1 MKISDIQNMSDQELA
16 TKLDEKH
23 RELFDLRF
31 KAATRQL
38 KNHRQIPQIRKDIA
52 RLETIK
58 RQRELSTKQV

>member
-1 MKISDIQNMSDQELA
+1 MSDQELA

-52 RLETIK
+52 RLETFK